1 MASLLEG
8 LTYGAGDALLGL
20 NPVDDSA
27 ESVARVLHRFEEV
40 KQKHQI
46 PTLTCVL
53 AVSYTHL
60 DVYKRQIEMHLKDEA
75 VYSDRRWLVYMLD
88 QIIGNA
94 VKYRGE
100 NPTLTF
106 GADISSACGTEFW
119 VEDNGTGIA
128 QAELPYIF
136 DKGYIG
142 SCQRNGGYRSTGMG
156 LYLSLIHI

>member
-1 MASLLEG
+1 
-8 LTYGAGDALLGL
+8 
-20 NPVDDSA
+20 
-27 ESVARVLHRFEEV
+27 
-40 KQKHQI
+40 
-46 PTLTCVL
+46 
-53 AVSYTHL
+53 
-60 DVYKRQIEMHLKDEA
+60 MHLKDEA

-156 LYLSLIHI
+156 LYFVKQTADRLGIGVKASSGENNTRFTFTFQDHADYFFLDKPHQTLQKC

>member
-1 MASLLEG
+1 
-8 LTYGAGDALLGL
+8 
-20 NPVDDSA
+20 
-27 ESVARVLHRFEEV
+27 
-40 KQKHQI
+40 
-46 PTLTCVL
+46 
-53 AVSYTHL
+53 
-60 DVYKRQIEMHLKDEA
+60 MHLKDEA

-128 QAELPYIF
+128 R
-136 DKGYIG
+136 
-142 SCQRNGGYRSTGMG
+142 RNCPI
-156 LYLSLIHI
+156 YLIKAISEAVRETAATAPREWACIL